1 MITGRPRTLRSGFSL
16 PEPAAD
22 TVNREP
28 PVDQLIDMLAWLPLA
43 LWGTMGGTVLGL
55 LAGGLLLRLFAPR
68 SVEPPEFGDPADF
81 TVVDFEFGNASKH
94 LPRTIMETVA
104 RGSSIGWT
112 GGRNVRHLAA
122 ALRQAVRQTT
132 ASRKKADRP
141 CRHCSWVITA
151 A

>member
-28 PVDQLIDMLAWLPLA
+28 LVDQLIDMSAWLPLA

-81 TVVDFEFGNASKH
+81 TVVDFEYWQREQAPAKNDHGN
-94 LPRTIMETVA
+94 R
-104 RGSSIGWT
+104 R
-112 GGRNVRHLAA
+112 
-122 ALRQAVRQTT
+122 
-132 ASRKKADRP
+132 SRLFDWLDRWP
-141 CRHCSWVITA
+141 
-151 A
+151 